1 VAIAAFNREP
11 TANSHAGTPD
21 DQVIMIAI
29 AIAIGWPDENFPA
42 NALVSKRKGV
52 DEAAVFVGF

>member
-1 VAIAAFNREP
+1 MAIAAFNREP

-21 DQVIMIAI
+21 DQVIMI